1 MNTKPPPSTPA
12 PGPVRGPSTHP
23 TAAVKRVADGQWHL
37 LEDDLVVGRGHA
49 ARRPNGRLFVSI
61 DTWRD
66 SAFDPLAEAMLAD
79 LPGPDPLSTLVDEAD
94 TDSARAWR
102 RFGFTTRRREWE
114 FVVPTDPSVTGL
126 EGAVPPPGVRVV
138 PAGEADEDLL
148 RALDR
153 AIRDEVEASIGWH
166 SMPAE
171 VRPRP
176 RGDTVVDPSLYTVA
190 AAPDRYL
197 GLVRVVTATRRPRIG
212 LIAVRAGEH
221 RRGIA
226 RVLLSHVL
234 GGLHGSGTA
243 SASAEIDASNKPALA
258 LFEGIGAQRVNCTLE
273 MEWAR

>member
-49 ARRPNGRLFVSI
+49 ARRPDGRLFVSI

-79 LPGPDPLSTLVDEAD
+79 LPGP
-94 TDSARAWR
+94 
-102 RFGFTTRRREWE
+102 
-114 FVVPTDPSVTGL
+114 SVTGL
-126 EGAVPPPGVRVV
+126 EEAVPPPGVRVV

-243 SASAEIDASNKPALA
+243 SASVEIDASNKPALA